1 MFPVSKYLARF
12 SALFFVFWLVALA
25 AFSQSTPIFSVT
37 GTVKQPDGSSA
48 AAGLKVIVN
57 NTSRKLM
64 LQTQLGDAVEGQYK
78 VTFFNNRKVVA
89 KTGDTFKVS
98 IINGEGQ
105 TVVSARQTATKT
117 EIEVG
122 RITVDLQILHS
133 EVELSKSY
141 SILTPRA
148 NTLPAVANGKN
159 TAIIDVVL
167 KDTQN
172 KPIVG
177 QKFLVTATGS
187 DNKFSREQPTNIHGQ
202 SRIEISTTKAE
213 KKALTVKLGE
223 VELKPVEI
231 AFVAD
236 APDPN
241 LSTIT
246 ATAGVVVADG

>member
-48 AAGLKVIVN
+48 VAGLKVIVN

-117 EIEVG
+117 EIEAG
-122 RITVDLQILHS
+122 RITIDLQILLS

-172 KPIVG
+172 KPIPF
-177 QKFLVTATGS
+177 KT
-187 DNKFSREQPTNIHGQ
+187 
-202 SRIEISTTKAE
+202 
-213 KKALTVKLGE
+213 
-223 VELKPVEI
+223 
-231 AFVAD
+231 
-236 APDPN
+236 PN
-241 LSTIT
+241 
-246 ATAGVVVADG
+246 D